1 MLGSCGLQTARSRR
15 ADFIPTI
22 QVAAVSVRLNTH
34 GVHMRQLHGQR
45 KILNLKDST
54 GALLAKSRQWWNTG
68 QIQRER
74 NHTAESLEAVVASY
88 TEYDYG
94 IHVVRGSVD
103 HFCVRYERKA
113 SEGGNASA
121 QPCVTQRTPLW
132 LLYIWAGRG
141 PRFSKVPGNLRTIF
155 ALPAHRA

>member
-1 MLGSCGLQTARSRR
+1 MQA
-15 ADFIPTI
+15 
-22 QVAAVSVRLNTH
+22 AAVSVCVNAH
-34 GVHMRQLHGQR
+34 GAQMKQLHGQR

-68 QIQRER
+68 QIQREP
-74 NHTAESLEAVVASY
+74 NHTAESLEAQLQATLNMIPAY
-88 TEYDYG
+88 TWNEAQSTAFAF
-94 IHVVRGSVD
+94 VN
-103 HFCVRYERKA
+103 ERKA

-121 QPCVTQRTPLW
+121 LPCVTQRTPLW